1 MDTGALEVCVS
12 DRVCLCQRWAA
23 LIAHTEPVCS
33 WKVEAWF
40 FFLRREQINVIGS
53 KDVVCW
59 ESGKDEVKLLGF
71 IYTISHNLQATAWLK
86 LVQAS
91 SLSEMGDD
99 CLPEM
104 KRLAIIIYVFSVS
117 ERLNGDSWN
126 METKLNVDLLT

>member
-1 MDTGALEVCVS
+1 M
-12 DRVCLCQRWAA
+12 
-23 LIAHTEPVCS
+23 
-33 WKVEAWF
+33 
-40 FFLRREQINVIGS
+40 IGS

-117 ERLNGDSWN
+117 ERLNGDS
-126 METKLNVDLLT
+126 